1 MNFLHTVRFKEAEID
16 EVVDILSWNGVCEM
30 KEDLIFNAANRW
42 VEYDPEN
49 RRQFTE
55 RFGITYPN
63 PPLADSQNLYTYRF
77 LITH

>member
-16 EVVDILSWNGVCEM
+16 EVVDILNWNGVCEM
-30 KEDLIFNAANRW
+30 KEDLIFSAANRW

-55 RFGITYPN
+55 RFI
-63 PPLADSQNLYTYRF
+63 
-77 LITH
+77 LIKAPT